1 VTAKHFSAGLS
12 RIAQK
17 LFARFD
23 GHLLVSVEL
32 EMPLRMP
39 TLRRRMQRIAGD
51 HRFRTV
57 VADKD
62 GYVPGRMPWRRD
74 QGDMVAQLVARR
86 DQFRLARLDHWQDAF
101 SVAVD
106 APLSVKLIIRR
117 RKQVA
122 GVGKG
127 WSPPAIHQLR
137 VPADMIGVKMRA
149 KDVIHILSPDARR
162 GQATAN
168 QVYGNAIAVLS
179 GDFCVGRA
187 LRLAFQEGGGDCA
200 LRLAATVEEMAEGEV
215 LQLQRAGQV
224 DADRAGYL
232 EVANRKSASLIAW
245 CAMAPALR
253 DGLAEEAAA
262 LEAYG
267 RNVGLAFQV
276 ADDILDFSPDT
287 GKTPGADLRER
298 KVTLPI
304 LHAFERLPTLK
315 DRLRG
320 ELSDADILEL
330 VDEVVA
336 SGALEAAREEAFR
349 WIAEARQALQ
359 ALPEGP
365 GRDALD
371 AVAGFVA
378 ERMK

>member
-1 VTAKHFSAGLS
+1 MEMGVPLPGGAVMRSTPAGLASGATRSHIQTSGDALALVADELLAAEAALLESLGSDVGAIAHVS
-12 RIAQK
+12 RYLAQSGGK
-17 LFARFD
+17 RLRPALVALSAHCL
-23 GHLLVSVEL
+23 GVSVSPQLMCAGEL
-32 EMPLRMP
+32 VHLGS
-39 TLRRRMQRIAGD
+39 LLHDDI
-51 HRFRTV
+51 
-57 VADKD
+57 
-62 GYVPGRMPWRRD
+62 
-74 QGDMVAQLVARR
+74 
-86 DQFRLARLDHWQDAF
+86 
-101 SVAVD
+101 VD
-106 APLSVKLIIRR
+106 EA
-117 RKQVA
+117 
-122 GVGKG
+122 
-127 WSPPAIHQLR
+127 
-137 VPADMIGVKMRA
+137 
-149 KDVIHILSPDARR
+149 DARR